1 MANTLFNG
9 TSRFSNDFTQVINR
23 SVAIASL
30 PLTQMQQQ
38 RTKSSDESTALKMIE
53 AKILALQ
60 GVLTGID
67 GSLGTRSSQTA
78 SSDNTVVWPSS
89 TEGVAEGTYTLQVN
103 KLGVFSTAVSV
114 IDPDPANAIS
124 DPGAGGFVT
133 PGSTQLTVTLKD
145 WDTGVTSVLDPATI
159 VVIVLVVAVYIWRV
173 ITWRPGLPP

>member
-78 SSDNTVVWPSS
+78 SSDNTIVWPSS

-103 KLGVFSTAVSV
+103 KLGVFSTAVGV

-124 DPGAGGFVT
+124 DPGAA
-133 PGSTQLTVTLKD
+133 
-145 WDTGVTSVLDPATI
+145 VLSHR
-159 VVIVLVVAVYIWRV
+159 VVHNSLSR
-173 ITWRPGLPP
+173 